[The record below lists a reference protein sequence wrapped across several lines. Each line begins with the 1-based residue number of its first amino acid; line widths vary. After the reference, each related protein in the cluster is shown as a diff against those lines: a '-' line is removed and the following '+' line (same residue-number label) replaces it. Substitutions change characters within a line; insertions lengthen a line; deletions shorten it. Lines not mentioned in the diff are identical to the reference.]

1 MFFPCIYVNIFIICY
16 KSLTFSR
23 LFSKLYTGP
32 YKRPGQVQ
40 RDVLRNQSRD
50 KIATGMLVAL
60 MSESS
65 SERPL
70 IAKVK
75 EIRGDKLFVLWMD
88 GKWTTVWRE
97 CKKREGSKYV
107 EWTDEVPR
115 ASVVLFDFQLT
126 SSGKLRTTT
135 LRELKGIYNDI
146 DNDH

>member
-1 MFFPCIYVNIFIICY
+1 M
-16 KSLTFSR
+16 
-23 LFSKLYTGP
+23 
-32 YKRPGQVQ
+32 
-40 RDVLRNQSRD
+40 RNQSRD

-88 GKWTTVWRE
+88 GKWTAVWRE

>member
-1 MFFPCIYVNIFIICY
+1 M
-16 KSLTFSR
+16 
-23 LFSKLYTGP
+23 
-32 YKRPGQVQ
+32 
-40 RDVLRNQSRD
+40 RNQSRD

-70 IAKVK
+70 IAKV
-75 EIRGDKLFVLWMD
+75 D
-88 GKWTTVWRE
+88 GKWTRVWRE